1 VGSGRGRIVVV
12 ISGGSR
18 GLGMAIASRCLGE
31 GYIVATYSRAAS
43 PFVEKQLELDPGCK
57 NFYWSEVDATDAAGV
72 KRFVSV
78 VFDRYGEIDAVV
90 NNAGMGSDGIFA
102 GMRLSDIDLC
112 VDLNLKGTLYLTW
125 CCARLM
131 IQRRAGCIINIS
143 SIAGIRGQN
152 GVVVY
157 SATKAGLDGMTRS
170 LARELGPRGI
180 RVNSVAPGYFESE
193 MVSGL
198 DEAAKARI
206 ARRTPLGRLATVD
219 DVAGAVLFMISPSA
233 SFITGQT
240 IVVDGGLTC

>member
-1 VGSGRGRIVVV
+1 MRPAGDRIVVV

-18 GLGMAIASRCLGE
+18 GLGMAIASRCLDE
-31 GYIVATYSRAAS
+31 GYIVATYSRSAS
-43 PFVEKQLELDPGCK
+43 PFVKEQMELDPNRK
-57 NFYWSEVDATDAAGV
+57 KFFWSEVDATDLQGV
-72 KRFVSV
+72 KRFVTEASE
-78 VFDRYGEIDAVV
+78 RYGEIGALV
-90 NNAGMGSDGIFA
+90 NNAGIGTEGIFA
-102 GMRLSDIDLC
+102 SMRLSDIELC
-112 VDLNLKGTLYLTW
+112 IDVNLKATLYLTW
-125 CCARLM
+125 FCSRFM
-131 IQRRAGCIINIS
+131 IQRRGGCIINIS
-143 SIAGIRGQN
+143 SIAGIRGHS

-157 SATKAGLDGMTRS
+157 SATKAGLDGLTRS

-193 MVSGL
+193 MVNGL

-219 DVAGAVLFMISPSA
+219 DIVQVVLFMMSPSA

>member
-1 VGSGRGRIVVV
+1 VESGASRIVVI

-18 GLGMAIASRCLGE
+18 GLGRAIASRCLNQ

-43 PFVEKQLELDPGCK
+43 PFVEKQLELDPDRK
-57 NFYWSEVDATDAAGV
+57 SFFWSEVDATDSASV

-78 VFDRYGEIDAVV
+78 VFERYGEIGVLI
-90 NNAGMGSDGIFA
+90 NNAGIGSDGIFA
-102 GMRLSDIDLC
+102 TMRLSDIELC

-131 IQRRAGCIINIS
+131 IQQGSGCIINIS
-143 SIAGIRGQN
+143 SIASIRGHS
-152 GVVVY
+152 GLAVY

-193 MVSGL
+193 MVGGL
-198 DEAAKARI
+198 DEVAKARI
-206 ARRTPLGRLATVD
+206 ARRTPLGRLASVD
-219 DVAGAVLFMISPSA
+219 DIAEVVLFMMSPSA

>member
-1 VGSGRGRIVVV
+1 VESDANRIVVV

-43 PFVEKQLELDPGCK
+43 PFVEKQLELDPACK
-57 NFYWSEVDATDAAGV
+57 NFYWSKVDATDAASV

-78 VFDRYGEIDAVV
+78 VSDRYGEIDAVV

-102 GMRLSDIDLC
+102 SMRLSDIDVC

-131 IQRRAGCIINIS
+131 IQRRGGCIINIA
-143 SIAGIRGQN
+143 SIAGIRGQS
-152 GVVVY
+152 GLAIY

-180 RVNSVAPGYFESE
+180 RVNSVAPGYFESD
-193 MVSGL
+193 MVGRL

-206 ARRTPLGRLATVD
+206 ARRTPLGRLASVD
-219 DVAGAVLFMISPSA
+219 DVAGVVLFMISPAA
-233 SFITGQT
+233 SFINGQT